1 MNRRTVTYCA
11 VVIVSILFGYSMNW
25 MNRSWPL
32 SHEEYFIYG
41 ITSKDSIVNVPPTIW
56 LSSDDL
62 STSLQSITLS
72 KYLLDSA
79 NSVHI
84 TIIKGVR
91 TKNGNIKPCNS
102 KTFDLNEASDVEIIL
117 DTVTHKQWRNCNLR

>member
-11 VVIVSILFGYSMNW
+11 VVILSILFGYSMNW
-25 MNRSWPL
+25 ISRSWPL

-56 LSSDDL
+56 LPSEDL
-62 STSLQSITLS
+62 SISLQSITLS
-72 KYLLDSA
+72 KYLLGSA
-79 NSVHI
+79 INVHI

-91 TKNGNIKPCNS
+91 TKNGEIKPCGS
-102 KTFDLNEASDVEIIL
+102 KLFDLHDAPDVEMIL
-117 DTVTHKQWRNCNLR
+117 DAVIHKKWENCNLR